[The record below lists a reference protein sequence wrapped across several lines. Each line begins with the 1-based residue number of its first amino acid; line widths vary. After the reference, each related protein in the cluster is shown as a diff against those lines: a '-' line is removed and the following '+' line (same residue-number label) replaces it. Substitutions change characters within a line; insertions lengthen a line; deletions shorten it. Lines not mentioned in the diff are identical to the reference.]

1 MSGMRLRP
9 IAAHFVVALLAT
21 FIAAAGALFAR
32 AAVVAVE
39 IAEARALTP
48 VIVRVTQPA
57 DWDSVA
63 RAAALLSDMDGVA
76 LAAPM
81 SPERA
86 AALLR
91 QAGSEVSPDQ
101 LPAFYM
107 VEAEIEGRISDPKTR
122 LRDALAK
129 DGILVEVDASPP
141 APSPPVREAAWGGAL
156 LAVTLGLALLW
167 LAARAQAQIAS
178 AAAIINADIGAPLGR
193 TLFAYGRSGA
203 LFGFRAGIIGTGLA
217 AVCAIAAIMAPRG
230 APSLGDLWPLLG
242 RTEFLM
248 LCAGPLLAALAAASG
263 ARAGGAQAH
272 RKAERVG

>member
-1 MSGMRLRP
+1 MPLLCLAGLTRSERDFDHVAPHLADMRVIRMDYRGRGRSDWADP
-9 IAAHFVVALLAT
+9 ATYAIPQEAADVVALLDHL
-21 FIAAAGALFAR
+21 GLSR
-32 AAVVAVE
+32 VAVLGTS
-39 IAEARALTP
+39 RGGL
-48 VIVRVTQPA
+48 
-57 DWDSVA
+57 VA
-63 RAAALLSDMDGVA
+63 M
-76 LAAPM
+76 
-81 SPERA
+81 
-86 AALLR
+86 
-91 QAGSEVSPDQ
+91 
-101 LPAFYM
+101 
-107 VEAEIEGRISDPKTR
+107 
-122 LRDALAK
+122 
-129 DGILVEVDASPP
+129 
-141 APSPPVREAAWGGAL
+141 
-156 LAVTLGLALLW
+156 W